1 MRPQTRYAKAG
12 DVHIAYQVFGN
23 GPLDVVFVPGM
34 ISHVDY
40 WWEEP
45 RAARFFRRLA
55 SFARVILFDKR
66 GLGASDRSSEWAPI
80 EERMDD
86 LLAVLHAAASPR
98 PAVIGVS
105 EGGPMSLLFAAT
117 HPGHCRALCVVGGF
131 ARLVRSE
138 DYPYGY
144 PAHVILSA
152 YERFVERWGEPA
164 TIEVLAPSISGD
176 PEERARW
183 ARFERLGSNPAAVRA
198 VGRMISQIDLRPV
211 LAQVRVPTLILHASR
226 DVAVPP
232 GTGRYLAEHI
242 AGAKYV
248 EYDTPD
254 HVFWIHP
261 DPIADAIQEFLT
273 GTPVEP
279 EPDRVLAAV
288 AFIDVARST
297 ERAAQLGDA
306 AWVQLLER
314 YRALARRELSR
325 FGGQQLDEAG
335 DGILAA
341 FDGPARA
348 VRWAAATR
356 DAVRALGIEVRAG
369 VHVGECERVGA
380 KLGGIA
386 VHIGARVAELA
397 APGEVIV
404 SGTVVDLIV
413 GSGLRFEERGT
424 RALRGVPG
432 EWRLLALRDRD

>member
-1 MRPQTRYAKAG
+1 
-12 DVHIAYQVFGN
+12 
-23 GPLDVVFVPGM
+23 
-34 ISHVDY
+34 
-40 WWEEP
+40 
-45 RAARFFRRLA
+45 
-55 SFARVILFDKR
+55 
-66 GLGASDRSSEWAPI
+66 
-80 EERMDD
+80 
-86 LLAVLHAAASPR
+86 
-98 PAVIGVS
+98 
-105 EGGPMSLLFAAT
+105 
-117 HPGHCRALCVVGGF
+117 
-131 ARLVRSE
+131 
-138 DYPYGY
+138 
-144 PAHVILSA
+144 
-152 YERFVERWGEPA
+152 
-164 TIEVLAPSISGD
+164 VLAPSISGD